1 MGGFKMEKAD
11 CLKHRK
17 SSVVIAVQRPDGSPV
32 SKREVEIRQTGH
44 SFLFGCGAF
53 ETLNITDSDSG
64 PEKRAFYEERM
75 EKWLKLFKE
84 EGVECRYPELCDAA
98 VLLGAV

>member
-1 MGGFKMEKAD
+1 MEKAD

-64 PEKRAFYEERM
+64 PEKRAFYEERSFLTM
-75 EKWLKLFKE
+75 RRCRFIGGSLKHQKAIRIRKL
-84 EGVECRYPELCDAA
+84 
-98 VLLGAV
+98 